1 MPAFMDR
8 VAALDAVRERW
19 NVLRH
24 PFYQRWSAGELT
36 AEELAWYAGEYRHAV
51 VALAEASAAAA
62 RDADPAT
69 REELLEHAEQ
79 EAAHVGLWDRFA
91 SEVEADCERAP
102 APESERCAAAWTA
115 GGDLLERLAVLYAIE
130 GNQPAVSRTK
140 LEGLVEH
147 YGVAPDAPASAYFV
161 LHAELDH
168 EHAEQSRAL
177 LEERAAD
184 ADLDRLLRVA
194 EGALRGNWELL
205 DGVER
210 HFGRD
215 PA

>member
-1 MPAFMDR
+1 
-8 VAALDAVRERW
+8 
-19 NVLRH
+19 
-24 PFYQRWSAGELT
+24 
-36 AEELAWYAGEYRHAV
+36 V

-62 RDADPAT
+62 EAADPET
-69 REELLEHAEQ
+69 RAELLEHAEQ

-91 SEVEADCERAP
+91 DSVDADTERTP
-102 APESERCAAAWTA
+102 APESERCATTWTD
-115 GGDLLERLAVLYAIE
+115 GGDLLEHLAVLYAIE

-140 LEGLVEH
+140 LEGLVAH
-147 YGVAPDAPASAYFV
+147 YEVAADDPAAAYFV

-184 ADLDRLLRVA
+184 ADLDRLLRAA
-194 EGALRGNWELL
+194 ERALRGNWELL

-210 HFGRD
+210 HFGRG